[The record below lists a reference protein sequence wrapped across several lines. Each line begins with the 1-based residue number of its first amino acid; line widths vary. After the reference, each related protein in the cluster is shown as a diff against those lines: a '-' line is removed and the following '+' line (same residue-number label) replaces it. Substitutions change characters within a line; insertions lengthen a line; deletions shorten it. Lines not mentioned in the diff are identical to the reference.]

1 MIQVYPYYKHLSITA
16 IFSFGVFLGLGE
28 LSELENLS
36 RYPIILQILADI
48 KFSSIRN
55 RAHCLHVIVLAGP
68 SQKKLCY
75 QRVPN
80 SKQSKLVFK
89 WLCDAVANA
98 GFMCGWTD
106 RSDCVDYQIS
116 VIDGLS
122 DFLNVTMHWLICVVK
137 GLANV
142 CWYISIHCTNLI
154 SVVISVLVKK
164 YCKYLNLFVFNNQFN
179 HQET

>member
-1 MIQVYPYYKHLSITA
+1 MIQVYLYYKHLSVTA
-16 IFSFGVFLGLGE
+16 IFSFGVFSGLGE

-48 KFSSIRN
+48 KFSSIQN
-55 RAHCLHVIVLAGP
+55 KAHCLHVIVLAGP
-68 SQKKLCY
+68 SQKKLYY

-106 RSDCVDYQIS
+106 RSDCVDYQIL
-116 VIDGLS
+116 V
-122 DFLNVTMHWLICVVK
+122 NVWIIRFPECYNALI
-137 GLANV
+137 
-142 CWYISIHCTNLI
+142 NLCCEGV
-154 SVVISVLVKK
+154 SKCMLVHL
-164 YCKYLNLFVFNNQFN
+164 YTLNQFDFCC
-179 HQET
+179 HICSCSKILQILESICFQ